1 MKSSFLLFLRDKKR
15 KETQKKFHVWDNW
28 EVAEAGWTLQF
39 KTVRGRFRDQGWGDQ
54 KLVTV
59 TKIFFIKTYYYLP
72 I

>member
-39 KTVRGRFRDQGWGDQ
+39 KTAHEYYGGDGRNYFLWIGKKG
-54 KLVTV
+54 KN
-59 TKIFFIKTYYYLP
+59 
-72 I
+72 